1 MTKTFTGRRAASAPI
16 ITIPT
21 ITFTESTP
29 LFDNLPKPIASA
41 LPAPMESFGQ
51 NYGYIITAWGL
62 GGLVGPYI
70 AGAVKD
76 RTGSFS
82 GALMPMAVMLLVAI
96 VLPFITHKP
105 ERAPVQ
111 TTVPA

>member
-1 MTKTFTGRRAASAPI
+1 
-16 ITIPT
+16 
-21 ITFTESTP
+21 
-29 LFDNLPKPIASA
+29 
-41 LPAPMESFGQ
+41 
-51 NYGYIITAWGL
+51 
-62 GGLVGPYI
+62 LVGPYI

-82 GALMPMAVMLLVAI
+82 GALMPMAIMLLVAI

-111 TTVPA
+111 GSVPA